1 MLYLIKLNIT
11 LIACYLLYKGVFQH
25 GTTLQARRVFLLFSL
40 VFSLII
46 PFAATIHFSDNIAA
60 VATVLSTVNI
70 QSNTLVENVSATG
83 NYSQYITGAYIG
95 IVIFMFLSAVCAKD
109 YSWS

>member
-46 PFAATIHFSDNIAA
+46 PFAATIHF
-60 VATVLSTVNI
+60 
-70 QSNTLVENVSATG
+70 
-83 NYSQYITGAYIG
+83 
-95 IVIFMFLSAVCAKD
+95 
-109 YSWS
+109 

>member
-60 VATVLSTVNI
+60 VAILPQAAALVLQQELI
-70 QSNTLVENVSATG
+70 LA
-83 NYSQYITGAYIG
+83 
-95 IVIFMFLSAVCAKD
+95 
-109 YSWS
+109 